1 MPQAVT
7 ENPSSARS
15 ESTDVKPGSNYDRS
29 VINSPADLETELGI
43 WLASIES
50 FLGTAAHPFAD
61 KMNARG
67 HDWSGELFVTNTGLV
82 ICSRILT
89 RLSSMATAG
98 QTSSLLSA
106 ENLDELSEVVDD
118 ALNVSNGLS
127 RAKPLGFAEWRA
139 WCRMAV
145 ESFHSI
151 GAFSKIVGNAEKV
164 AEEAVPDRLQE
175 LMNKDSLPFGDRFDL
190 NMIVPGFARVLRWLR
205 VVEGLLNSDEP
216 LKPSLLIFARV
227 YEDTHDLV
235 GHINR
240 RLLRFSDEDAELFRA
255 LDSASYIA
263 SIELRKVFDQ
273 ELAGLVAVKS
283 AVTVF
288 ARVETA
294 FASLRD
300 NIQQVLAGIAR
311 LIEPTTEPSDVFP
324 AIGEKLRD
332 SLKLRSEL
340 ALMVKM
346 VRDAEQDPKSKAI
359 SDDKLRGFLA
369 GPVPSLFYKD
379 RESVERFV
387 EEILRTGD
395 RKDLVPILHRFGAY
409 LETLFSHVNNRAVL
423 RDHPFQT

>member
-1 MPQAVT
+1 MN
-7 ENPSSARS
+7 E
-15 ESTDVKPGSNYDRS
+15 
-29 VINSPADLETELGI
+29 LEAELGI

-50 FLGTAAHPFAD
+50 FLGTAAHPFVD
-61 KMNARG
+61 KMNART

-82 ICSRILT
+82 ICSQILA
-89 RLSSMATAG
+89 RLSSMANAG
-98 QTSSLLSA
+98 QFSSLLSV
-106 ENLDELSEVVDD
+106 EDMDELSEAVDD
-118 ALNVSNGLS
+118 ALNLSTGLL

-139 WCRMAV
+139 WCRMTV
-145 ESFHSI
+145 ESFHSTA
-151 GAFSKIVGNAEKV
+151 AFAKTVGNAEKV
-164 AEEAVPDRLQE
+164 AEEAVPERLQE
-175 LMNKDSLPFGDRFDL
+175 LINKDSLSFGDRFDL
-190 NMIVPGFARVLRWLR
+190 SVIVPGFARVLRWLR
-205 VVEGLLNSDEP
+205 VIEGLLDADDP

-273 ELAGLVAVKS
+273 ELAGLVSVKS
-283 AVTVF
+283 AITVY

-300 NIQQVLAGIAR
+300 NIQQILAGISK
-311 LIEPTTEPSDVFP
+311 LIDPSIEPSEVFP
-324 AIGEKLRD
+324 AIGEKLRA

-340 ALMVKM
+340 ASMVKM
-346 VRDAEQDPKSKAI
+346 VREAEQDPKSKAI
-359 SDDKLRGFLA
+359 SDDKLRAFLD

-409 LETLFSHVNNRAVL
+409 LETLFSHVNNRTVL
-423 RDHPFQT
+423 RDHPFQA

>member
-1 MPQAVT
+1 LQQAVT
-7 ENPSSARS
+7 ENPSSAKSTASANRASKNGNTSVASVS
-15 ESTDVKPGSNYDRS
+15 E
-29 VINSPADLETELGI
+29 LEVELGI

-61 KMNARG
+61 KMNIRT

-82 ICSRILT
+82 ICSQILA
-89 RLSSMATAG
+89 RLSSMANAG
-98 QTSSLLSA
+98 QFSALLSG
-106 ENLDELSEVVDD
+106 EDLDEISEVVDD
-118 ALNVSNGLS
+118 ALNLSAGLL
-127 RAKPLGFAEWRA
+127 RAKPLGFTEWRA
-139 WCRMAV
+139 WCRMMV
-145 ESFHSI
+145 ESFHSA
-151 GAFSKIVGNAEKV
+151 GAFAKTVGNAEKV
-164 AEEAVPDRLQE
+164 AEEAIPARLQE
-175 LMNKDSLPFGDRFDL
+175 LINQDSLSFGDRFDL
-190 NMIVPGFARVLRWLR
+190 SVIVPGFARVLRWLR
-205 VVEGLLNSDEP
+205 VVESLLDADDP

-273 ELAGLVAVKS
+273 ELAGLVLVKS
-283 AVTVF
+283 AITIY
-288 ARVETA
+288 ARIETA

-300 NIQQVLAGIAR
+300 NIQQVLAGIAK
-311 LIEPTTEPSDVFP
+311 LIEPSIEPTEVFP
-324 AIGEKLRD
+324 AIGEKLRA

-340 ALMVKM
+340 ASMVKM
-346 VRDAEQDPKSKAI
+346 VREAEQDPKSKAI
-359 SDDKLRGFLA
+359 SNEKLQAFLD

-423 RDHPFQT
+423 RDHPFQA